1 LSVIKGVIEME
12 ILEKKLAERRE
23 ATKERVATETLTKML
38 KATQNL
44 KNEDVEKR
52 AFNVGDKI
60 ENSKLLNSLSEE
72 VELIEI
78 LDNKPS
84 IISFYRGTWCPYCN
98 LELAAY
104 NKILQNKKEVNMIA
118 ISPEKPDSSVD
129 TANLNF
135 KVFSDINNEL
145 AKKLNLAFDITE
157 TIEEVYKG
165 FGIDLEESQ
174 GNKDRILPI
183 PATYI
188 VNSSREIV
196 YAYIDAD
203 YTKRAEP
210 KEVIE
215 KYLEI
220 FNL

>member
-1 LSVIKGVIEME
+1 
-12 ILEKKLAERRE
+12 
-23 ATKERVATETLTKML
+23 
-38 KATQNL
+38 
-44 KNEDVEKR
+44 
-52 AFNVGDKI
+52 
-60 ENSKLLNSLSEE
+60 
-72 VELIEI
+72 
-78 LDNKPS
+78 
-84 IISFYRGTWCPYCN
+84 
-98 LELAAY
+98 
-104 NKILQNKKEVNMIA
+104 MIA

-145 AKKLNLAFDITE
+145 AKKLDLAFDITE

-174 GNKDRILPI
+174 GNKDRVLPI

-188 VNSSREIV
+188 VDSSRKIV

-215 KYLEI
+215 KYLEN

>member
-1 LSVIKGVIEME
+1 ME

-23 ATKERVATETLTKML
+23 ATKERVAPETLTKML

>member
-1 LSVIKGVIEME
+1 ME

-23 ATKERVATETLTKML
+23 ATKERVAPETLTKML

-72 VELIEI
+72 VELVKI

>member
-1 LSVIKGVIEME
+1 ME
-12 ILEKKLAERRE
+12 ILEKKLAKRRE
-23 ATKERVATETLTKML
+23 STKERVAAETLTKML

-72 VELIEI
+72 VELVKI

-104 NKILQNKKEVNMIA
+104 NKILQNKKGVNMIA

-145 AKKLNLAFDITE
+145 AKKLDLAFDITE

-174 GNKDRILPI
+174 GNKDRVLPI

-188 VNSSREIV
+188 VDSSRKIV

-215 KYLEI
+215 KYLEN

>member
-1 LSVIKGVIEME
+1 ME

-23 ATKERVATETLTKML
+23 ATKERVAPETLTKML

-84 IISFYRGTWCPYCN
+84 IISFYRGIWCPYCN

>member
-1 LSVIKGVIEME
+1 ME

-23 ATKERVATETLTKML
+23 ATKERVAPETLTKML

-84 IISFYRGTWCPYCN
+84 IISFYRGIWCPYCN

-215 KYLEI
+215 KYLEN